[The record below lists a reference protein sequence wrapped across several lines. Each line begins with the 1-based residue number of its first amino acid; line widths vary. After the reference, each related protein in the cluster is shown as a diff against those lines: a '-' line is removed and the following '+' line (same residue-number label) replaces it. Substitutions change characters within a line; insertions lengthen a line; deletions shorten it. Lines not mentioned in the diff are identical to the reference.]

1 MCLLYALDCGKT
13 VNARKSMNNIY
24 RFKHSTRAIIEIW
37 LICYTWWLFARVS
50 ECEWACGWLAFGLQL
65 NAIELWCHS
74 NFAITS
80 GISLPFARTHTQ
92 IMGVYSTCTPCRAP
106 NHSMCNEL
114 LAINFYLCMP
124 FDFQHATT
132 KCTHTQFPTMRFTQ
146 PPHLLTAYKY
156 VCIHLNSMNSMNIL
170 LCSLNSFF
178 LFLRHSTHSLSSFGS
193 HCTHTHMHT
202 HTNTQAKNDAVN
214 NNCVVFCM
222 NRIKFG
228 NADNSNIVW

>member
-1 MCLLYALDCGKT
+1 MRSNCDAT
-13 VNARKSMNNIY
+13 VI
-24 RFKHSTRAIIEIW
+24 
-37 LICYTWWLFARVS
+37 
-50 ECEWACGWLAFGLQL
+50 LQL
-65 NAIELWCHS
+65 PTEYLYRLLAHTH
-74 NFAITS
+74 A
-80 GISLPFARTHTQ
+80 HTQ

-124 FDFQHATT
+124 FGFQHATT

-178 LFLRHSTHSLSSFGS
+178 FSSFVTPHIIS
-193 HCTHTHMHT
+193 VHSVHIVHT
-202 HTNTQAKNDAVN
+202 HTRAKNDAVN

-228 NADNSNIVW
+228 NADNSNIV